1 MDLQKFKSENIGQKL
16 ENEIGYSNDKKIAA
30 RISLKNLGNGMNY
43 DDVFYRKD
51 LYEQKKVLVDAGFT
65 KGPGGAKSS
74 AKTSY
79 VLIKD
84 NNLISKGLLTIDMV
98 MPDMSGLEFLEEVKK
113 NKYSPEAAIIVLSN
127 QSQTSDIHKAIE
139 IGIDGY
145 VVKATTIPS
154 EVVAEVEKIM
164 KEKFGEK
171 RASVAA

>member
-1 MDLQKFKSENIGQKL
+1 M
-16 ENEIGYSNDKKIAA
+16 
-30 RISLKNLGNGMNY
+30 
-43 DDVFYRKD
+43 
-51 LYEQKKVLVDAGFT
+51 
-65 KGPGGAKSS
+65 
-74 AKTSY
+74 
-79 VLIKD
+79 
-84 NNLISKGLLTIDMV
+84 
-98 MPDMSGLEFLEEVKK
+98 KK

>member
-1 MDLQKFKSENIGQKL
+1 MDDDAFLLSMYEVKFKKAGFEVITSPGARDALKKL
-16 ENEIGYSNDKKIAA
+16 EDG
-30 RISLKNLGNGMNY
+30 LTP
-43 DDVFYRKD
+43 
-51 LYEQKKVLVDAGFT
+51 DA
-65 KGPGGAKSS
+65 
-74 AKTSY
+74 
-79 VLIKD
+79 I
-84 NNLISKGLLTIDMV
+84 TIDMV